1 MVESND
7 NETPIPID
15 LLLDRKDYNRSLF
28 AQLPI
33 GLALTRMNGELIDI
47 NPAFARIIGC
57 SVEEALRLSY
67 WDITPKKYAV
77 QEREQLESLKKTGSY
92 GPYEK
97 EYIHKEG
104 HLVPVRLNGL
114 LLKQGDETFIWS
126 SVEDISERVQ
136 AERAWRDSEHRFAD
150 LVDSLPGMF
159 YQCVYNNGWKTIYTS
174 PGSKEI
180 TGYDAAY
187 FTQQCHCYL
196 DLVHPEDRAIVT
208 DALEKVC
215 REGGVFQVEYRITS
229 ADGQEKWLL
238 EQGQSML
245 SNDDHQSGVEGYIT
259 DITQRKRDEQTIRN
273 LALHDALTGLVN
285 RYEFDRRIGHALD
298 SSKGSGSHHALLYL
312 DLDRFKVV
320 NDSCGHEAGDKLLK
334 EITRVLH
341 KGLRERDTLARLGGD
356 EFGVLL
362 ENCTVEN
369 AYGIAVN
376 MVEAVAAYRFAWKGK
391 SFNIGVSIGI
401 APITLETTDSSA
413 VMREADSAC
422 YSAKDLGRNRVCSY
436 DREDSS
442 QRGGDARWVTRIND
456 ALSNN
461 SFILYAQ
468 PIIPMQTGSGGSPF
482 CELLVRITSTDG
494 NLIPPAHFI
503 PAAERYNVMPAI
515 DRWVVNAGVAGL
527 AQYLADHQGMD
538 CGNPLLSINL
548 SGLSLRSPGF
558 IRHVRDCLDKHHL
571 NPSCVCFEITETVAV
586 DDIAQASRFI
596 EELKKSGCQFALD
609 DFGTGFSSFA
619 YLSELLVDFIK
630 IDGSFVRKLSDG
642 KVNSAI
648 VRSIV
653 DIGKAAGIRTIAE
666 HVENQSQMGKL
677 AELGV
682 DYAQGYLID
691 HPAVWMPCTA
701 CHDRARG

>member
-1 MVESND
+1 MVEFKNSETRAPIHLLFDSN
-7 NETPIPID
+7 
-15 LLLDRKDYNRSLF
+15 DYNRTLF
-28 AQLPI
+28 AQSPI
-33 GLALTRMNGELIDI
+33 GLALTRMSGELIDI
-47 NPAFARIIGC
+47 NPAFARIIGY
-57 SVEEALRLSY
+57 SVEEVLRFSY
-67 WDITPKKYAV
+67 WDITPITYAA
-77 QEREQLESLKKTGSY
+77 QEQEQLDYLQKTGSY

-97 EYIHKEG
+97 EYIHRDG
-104 HLVPVRLNGL
+104 YLVPVRLNGL

-136 AERAWRDSEHRFAD
+136 AERAWRDSEHRFTG
-150 LVDSLPGMF
+150 LVDSLPGIF
-159 YQCVYNNGWKTIYTS
+159 YQCVHNNGWQTIYTN

-180 TGYDAAY
+180 TGYDVAY
-187 FTQQCHCYL
+187 FTEQGHCYL

-215 REGGVFQVEYRITS
+215 REGGVFQIEYRIIS

-238 EQGQSML
+238 EQGQAML
-245 SNDDHQSGVEGYIT
+245 SNDYNRPGVEGYIT
-259 DITQRKRDEQTIRN
+259 DVTQRKRDEQTIKK

-285 RYEFDRRIGHALD
+285 RYEFDRRIGHALESTK
-298 SSKGSGSHHALLYL
+298 SSGNHHVLLYL

-320 NDSCGHEAGDKLLK
+320 NDSCGHEAGDRLLK
-334 EITRVLH
+334 QIARVVH

-362 ENCTVEN
+362 ENCTIEK

-376 MVEAVAAYRFAWKGK
+376 MVEAVTAYRFAWEGK

-401 APITLETTDSSA
+401 APITPETPDSSA

-422 YSAKDLGRNRVCSY
+422 YSAKDLGRNRVCTY
-436 DREDSS
+436 NRDDPS
-442 QRGGDARWVTRIND
+442 QRSGDARWVTRIND

-461 SFILYAQ
+461 GFILYAQ
-468 PIIPMQTGSGGSPF
+468 PIVPIQAENRESPY
-482 CELLVRITSTDG
+482 CELLVRMQSADG
-494 NLIPPAHFI
+494 ELIPPARFI
-503 PAAERYNVMPAI
+503 PAAERYNIMPAI
-515 DRWVVNAGVAGL
+515 DRWVVNAGFAGL
-527 AQYLADHQGMD
+527 AQCLADRQGTH
-538 CGNPLLSINL
+538 NPLLSINL

-558 IRHVRDCLDKHHL
+558 VCHVQDCLDKHHV
-571 NPSCVCFEITETVAV
+571 NPDYVCFEITETVAV
-586 DDIAQASRFI
+586 ADIAQASRFI
-596 EELKKSGCQFALD
+596 EELRKLGCRFALD

-619 YLSELLVDFIK
+619 YLSELAVDFIK
-630 IDGSFVRKLSDG
+630 IDGSFVRKLSVG

-653 DIGKAAGIRTIAE
+653 DIGKAAGMSTIAE
-666 HVENQSQMGKL
+666 HVEDQSLIEKL

-691 HPAVWMPCTA
+691 HPAVFDKQATVTA
-701 CHDRARG
+701 P